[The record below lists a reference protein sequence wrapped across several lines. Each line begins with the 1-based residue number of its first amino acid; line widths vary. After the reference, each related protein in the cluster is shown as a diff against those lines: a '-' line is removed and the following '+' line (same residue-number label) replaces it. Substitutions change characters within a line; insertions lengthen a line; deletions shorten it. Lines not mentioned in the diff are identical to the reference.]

1 MIPKNIKEEHIIKAI
16 EEIKNNGVPKNRKSQ
31 KFLLKYKG
39 KYYPPKLVVSLANKY
54 ANGKVLNPSNF
65 NGGKE
70 TNNFL
75 RKLGFEV
82 ISSSEQRN
90 MSKSSISIKEDKYS
104 KIHTG
109 ERCRHCKKT
118 IKKLLEKIYG
128 NVEENYKFH
137 VGTRPDDFRES
148 QYYNDL
154 TNIFNALQKYR
165 GFKDFVRAKTL
176 PNCDFYVPDPGFILE
191 FDESQH
197 FTLPRKL
204 TLEKYP
210 TNLKLDFNKE
220 QWIQLCQRFKSKDN
234 DPPYRDEQ
242 RAWYDTLRDFLPNIL
257 GLKPTKR
264 IFSQDFEWCSL
275 SPDNPKHVEK
285 FKRLIERR
293 DGPWAIEIKKDQD
306 PFLARIIIADEWEGR
321 HEDAKRL
328 LEEIYDR
335 WPKNEKVEFLMT
347 CGGFIQFNLSTEVT
361 KEKIGEPKYPNAE
374 IVNFLVSE
382 AEKVVKSIL
391 TTNLRNKLKQITNYI
406 TLGVDSYKTK
416 VSTTQNY
423 IPEYHIE
430 LVFLVDLKH
439 NKIYWTGKSYPT
451 PNQENKLVRIVDLNK
466 HFFDLDVGRTM
477 ILGCHDLTVF
487 NPRSKKAKGWRKD
500 INESFK
506 RIAQMKRPEIV
517 LQHPHTTVKKKTWL
531 NAWSNLKKILPSVK
545 ICASAGMY
553 FEPDRNKEEYD
564 KLEDV
569 LESTKCGN
577 SIDFIVT

>member
-39 KYYPPKLVVSLANKY
+39 KYYPPKLVISLANKY
-54 ANGKVLNPSNF
+54 ANGKVLNPSTF

-75 RKLGFEV
+75 KKLGFEV
-82 ISSSEQRN
+82 INSSEQRS
-90 MSKSSISIKEDKYS
+90 MSKSSKSNKEDKSS
-104 KIHTG
+104 KFHTG
-109 ERCRHCKKT
+109 ERCPNCKIT

-128 NVEENYKFH
+128 NVEENYKFR
-137 VGTRPDDFRES
+137 VGTRPDDFNEN

-154 TNIFNALQKYR
+154 KEIFEALQKYR
-165 GFKDFVRAKTL
+165 GFKDFVKAKTL

-220 QWIQLCQRFKSKDN
+220 RWIQLCQRFKSKDN

-242 RAWYDTLRDFLPNIL
+242 RAWYDTLRDFLPKIL

-264 IFSQDFEWCSL
+264 LLSRDFVWCSL
-275 SPDNPKHVEK
+275 NPDNPKHVEK
-285 FKRLIERR
+285 FKRLLERR
-293 DGPWAIEIKKDQD
+293 DGPWEIEVKKDQD
-306 PFLARIIIADEWEGR
+306 PFLARIIIADEWEGCP
-321 HEDAKRL
+321 EESKRL

-335 WPKNEKVEFLMT
+335 WPKNEKVEFLIT
-347 CGGFIQFNLSTEVT
+347 CGGFVQFNWPTEVT
-361 KEKIGEPKYPNAE
+361 KEKIGEPKYPNTE
-374 IVNFLVSE
+374 IVNILVGE

-430 LVFLVDLKH
+430 LVFLVDLKY

-451 PNQENKLVRIVDLNK
+451 PNQENKLVRIVDLSK

-477 ILGCHDLTVF
+477 LLGCHDLTVF

-500 INESFK
+500 INAGFK

-517 LQHPHTTVKKKTWL
+517 LQHPHTTVKKRTWL

-545 ICASAGMY
+545 ICASAGIY

-569 LESTKCGN
+569 LESTKCGS